1 MTHTDIIKAMNA
13 MSTDTPIT
21 IGNCKITRGVG
32 NHWTVETPRSTADEF
47 RVSGLAAIVLSWL

>member
-1 MTHTDIIKAMNA
+1 MTHNEIIRAMND

-21 IGNCKITRGVG
+21 IGRCHITRGIG
-32 NHWTVETPRSTADEF
+32 NHWTVVTPKSVAGEF